1 MVLKTSDQLP
11 LSNIKEAHQSLTG
24 KPHPEL
30 LTSNEVKR
38 KGITNYSK
46 SYNLNPDLKTVYEQG
61 NIPYNITSAPGAGY
75 TESISQAQQN
85 YMFFNPMTAL

>member
-24 KPHPEL
+24 KPHL
-30 LTSNEVKR
+30 
-38 KGITNYSK
+38 
-46 SYNLNPDLKTVYEQG
+46 DLKTVYEKG
-61 NIPYNITSAPGAGY
+61 NIPYNITSAPGGGGV
-75 TESISQAQQN
+75 ESISQAQQN